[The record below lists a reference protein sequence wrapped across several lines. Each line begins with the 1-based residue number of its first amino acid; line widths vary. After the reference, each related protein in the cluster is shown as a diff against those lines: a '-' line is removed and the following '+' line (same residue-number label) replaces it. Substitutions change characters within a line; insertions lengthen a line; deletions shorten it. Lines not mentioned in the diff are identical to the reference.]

1 MATHFFHF
9 KKRLVKFGAGEH
21 VHDGIVNAVE
31 NVRVPDVGPRLENH
45 ITIAFRPDPPVG
57 HQNVVDSPIIMWL
70 KLCQVTKDA

>member
-9 KKRLVKFGAGEH
+9 EKRLVKFGAGNH

-45 ITIAFRPDPPVG
+45 KTIAFRPDAPVG
-57 HQNVVDSPIIMWL
+57 HQNAVDSPIIM
-70 KLCQVTKDA
+70 